1 MNTRFRG
8 IRGISPHRHHQARHL
23 VKRIEDRGYT
33 VTTDDYRKEI
43 TCTASSPQAGR
54 TLIATGDDAFSA
66 IRNLAIVLG
75 IVRDTSDDQTE
86 YVLRSSSR

>member
-1 MNTRFRG
+1 MNRQFRG
-8 IRGISPHRHHQARHL
+8 IHSSSPHRHHQTRHL

-33 VTTDDYRKEI
+33 VTTDDRRNEI

-54 TLIATGDDAFSA
+54 TLIATGDDTFSA

-75 IVRDTSDDQTE
+75 IVSDAGDDQAE